1 MLKLF
6 RENLRVRL
14 WVAFIVVLIMPTILL
29 TFNHIREFSAALR
42 EEVRLKQSRI
52 LEAEAAEIETTLNEA
67 NADVLFLSQSVEIR
81 RYANALPE
89 NRLDYIPDAK
99 TLFRL
104 FLLQYGDRY
113 KSACLLD
120 AIGRETLCVNNED
133 PHIYSVPDEELL
145 DRSDSSYFRGTT
157 MQGGIST
164 GQPLV
169 FVSEAERHIH
179 SGNVSIE
186 LVSHYATRLLSDSGR
201 LVGVLVLDLR
211 LTPLFQQAVTQDA
224 SETVYVV
231 DAEGNYLY
239 HSNPAY
245 VMEDTIPEVNP
256 EQADL
261 PVTGTSGVLF
271 GPAHAPDD
279 LFSFHQVKGLGQQEA
294 WTLIH
299 RQSLDVVMRP
309 INKAWQISVAITA
322 VLMVL
327 ASLFALWVTSRVTR
341 PIYHLTRSVTALQTD
356 VWTVDIAPP
365 RNLDE
370 VGRLTLAF
378 IQMRHKIQELIAS
391 LEERIQHLEATESAL
406 ATSEQ
411 KYRSFVEQAFEGIRL
426 VDQHGIIQEW
436 NPSSERITGIA
447 ADEAIGKPLAEI
459 QKRLMP
465 DEMRSLEVFAQ
476 MEEELSK
483 YFPAK
488 EPKPPRYISSRRI
501 QRADGT
507 IRYID
512 NVIFP
517 IVAGKQIYYGGI
529 VRDITAQKEDQDRL
543 EQHIR
548 KLEAMQRIA
557 VAVGGSIKLDEVLDI
572 LLDQLANLIPYTR
585 ATIMLMEAGRLKFT
599 KWRGL
604 PEDGSWRAIETL
616 ISPQEYL
623 INQGRPVIIN
633 DVQTNDDWK
642 IYTPGDELIH
652 SWLGI
657 PLIHRDVLLG
667 VLNLDHHDI
676 GFFTED
682 YAQLAYAVAQQA
694 GIAIA
699 NAQLFENLEELVR
712 TRTQELAV
720 EKERSDIILHYI
732 ADAIVFTDDKGY
744 ILYVNPAWEKLNGYT
759 LDEVRGRRSN
769 LIQSGET
776 PLAVYQ
782 AMWNTITSGKT
793 WKGDLKNRRKDGSL
807 YVAELVIV
815 PVHSAEGNIQHY
827 VGVQRDVTALRELDA
842 LKERFVADA
851 AHDLG
856 NPVAVLNTSLY
867 MLRHAPAQLEQRLPI
882 LEYQV
887 KRLDALVKDLLT
899 ISQLDR
905 EVDLVDASYVPFV
918 QLVGQ
923 IVQGQQLLAAQKQIQ
938 LTADLPETIPPL
950 MGDVQAIERV
960 IVNLVANALSYTPD
974 GGQVHVQVNRQ
985 QGEIIFA
992 VKDTGIGISPT
1003 ELTRIF
1009 DRFYRTPSARRK
1021 TAGTGLGLPIVKK
1034 IVELHGGRIEVESQ
1048 EDKGSEFRVYFPI
1061 KIKG

>member
-1 MLKLF
+1 MLRLF
-6 RENLRVRL
+6 RENMRVRW
-14 WVAFIVVLIMPTILL
+14 WVAFIVVLIAPTILL

-89 NRLDYIPDAK
+89 NRLDYIPDVK

-104 FLLQYGDRY
+104 FLLQYSDRY
-113 KSACLLD
+113 KSACLMD
-120 AIGRETLCVNNED
+120 AIGHETLCVNNED
-133 PHIYSVPDEELL
+133 QHIYSVPVEELL
-145 DRSDSSYFRGTT
+145 DRSESSYFHGTT

-169 FVSEAERHIH
+169 FVSEAEWHVH

-211 LTPLFQQAVTQDA
+211 LTPLFQQAVTHDD
-224 SETVYVV
+224 SEMVYVV

-239 HSNPAY
+239 HSNPDY
-245 VMEDTIPEVNP
+245 GEVNLSEANP

-261 PVTGTSGVLF
+261 RVTGTSGVLF
-271 GPAHAPDD
+271 GAPPAPDD
-279 LFSFHQVKGLGQQEA
+279 LLSFHKVKGLGQQEA

-299 RQSLDVVMRP
+299 RQPLDVVMRP
-309 INKAWQISVAITA
+309 INKAWQTSVALSA
-322 VLMVL
+322 VLIVL

-365 RNLDE
+365 RDLDE

-391 LEERIQHLEATESAL
+391 LEDRIQHLETAESAL

-426 VDQHGIIQEW
+426 VDQNGILQEW
-436 NPSSERITGIA
+436 NPSSERITGIS
-447 ADEAIGKPLAEI
+447 ADDAIGKPLIEI
-459 QKRLMP
+459 QKRLIP
-465 DEMRSLEVFAQ
+465 SEMQSPEVFAQ
-476 MEEELSK
+476 MERELSE
-483 YFPAK
+483 YFPDQ
-488 EPKPPRYISSRRI
+488 EQKPPRYIPSRRI
-501 QRADGT
+501 QRPDGT

-543 EQHIR
+543 EQHVR

-585 ATIMLMEAGRLKFT
+585 ATIMLMEAGQLKFT

-604 PEDGSWRAIETL
+604 PDDVPWQTIEAL
-616 ISPQEYL
+616 IAPQEYTK
-623 INQGRPVIIN
+623 NQGRPVIIN

-667 VLNLDHHDI
+667 VLNLDHRDV

-720 EKERSDIILHYI
+720 EQERSEIMLRYI

-759 LDEVRGRRSN
+759 LDEVQGRRSN

-905 EVDLVDASYVPFV
+905 EVELVDASYIPFV

-923 IVQGQQLLAAQKQIQ
+923 IVQGQQLLASQKQIH
-938 LTADLPETIPPL
+938 LTADLPDDTPPL
-950 MGDVQAIERV
+950 IGDVQAIERV
-960 IVNLVANALSYTPD
+960 IVNLVANALTYTPD
-974 GGQVHVQVNRQ
+974 GGQVHVQVSRQ
-985 QGEIIFA
+985 QSEIIFS
-992 VKDTGIGISPT
+992 VKDTGIGISPI

-1034 IVELHGGRIEVESQ
+1034 IVELHGGRIEVES
-1048 EDKGSEFRVYFPI
+1048 EEGKGSEFRVYFPI
-1061 KIKG
+1061 NIKR

>member
-6 RENLRVRL
+6 RENMRIRL
-14 WVAFIVVLIMPTILL
+14 WVAFIVVLIVPTILL

-89 NRLDYIPDAK
+89 DRLDAIPDAK
-99 TLFRL
+99 ILFRL
-104 FLLQYGDRY
+104 FLLQYGGRY
-113 KSACLLD
+113 KSACLID
-120 AIGRETLCVNNED
+120 ANGRETLCVNNEGQ
-133 PHIYSVPDEELL
+133 HIYSVPDEELL
-145 DRSDSSYFRGTT
+145 DRSDSNYFLGTT
-157 MQGGIST
+157 MQGGFST

-179 SGNVSIE
+179 SGDVSVE

-211 LTPLFQQAVTQDA
+211 LMPLFQQAVTQDA
-224 SETVYVV
+224 SETVYVLN
-231 DAEGNYLY
+231 AEGNYLY
-239 HSNPAY
+239 HSNPDY
-245 VMEDTIPEVNP
+245 GEDNPSEANP
-256 EQADL
+256 EQVKL
-261 PVTGTSGVLF
+261 RLTETSGVLF
-271 GPAHAPDD
+271 GAPHAPDD
-279 LFSFHQVKGLGQQEA
+279 LLSFHKVKGLGQQEA

-299 RQSLDVVMRP
+299 RQPLDVVMRP
-309 INKAWQISVAITA
+309 INKAWQTSVAIAA

-378 IQMRHKIQELIAS
+378 IQMRNKIQELITS

-426 VDQHGIIQEW
+426 VDQNGIIQEW
-436 NPSSERITGIA
+436 NPSSERITGISA
-447 ADEAIGKPLAEI
+447 EEAIGKPLVEI
-459 QKRLMP
+459 QKRLIP
-465 DEMRSLEVFAQ
+465 TETHSPEVLAHI
-476 MEEELSK
+476 ERELSE
-483 YFPAK
+483 YFPDQ
-488 EPKPPRYISSRRI
+488 EQKPPRHIPSRRI
-501 QRADGT
+501 HRPDGS

-517 IVAGKQIYYGGI
+517 IVAGKHIYYGGI

-543 EQHIR
+543 EQHVR

-585 ATIMLMEAGRLKFT
+585 ATIMLMEAGQLKFT

-604 PEDGSWRAIETL
+604 PEDVSWQAIEAL
-616 ISPQEYL
+616 ISPPEYM
-623 INQGRPVIIN
+623 INQGRPVVIN

-720 EKERSDIILHYI
+720 EQERSDIMLRYI

-759 LDEVRGRRSN
+759 LDEVQGRRSN

-782 AMWNTITSGKT
+782 AMWNAITSGKT

-815 PVHSAEGNIQHY
+815 PVHSAEGDIQHY

-867 MLRHAPAQLEQRLPI
+867 MLRLAPTQLEQRLPI

-905 EVDLVDASYVPFV
+905 EVELVEASYVPFV
-918 QLVGQ
+918 QLVDQ
-923 IVQGQQLLAAQKQIQ
+923 IVQGQQLLAAQKQIH
-938 LTADLPETIPPL
+938 LTADLPETTPPL
-950 MGDVQAIERV
+950 TGDVQAIERV
-960 IVNLVANALSYTPD
+960 IVNLVANALTYTPD
-974 GGQVHVQVNRQ
+974 GGQVHVQVSRQ
-985 QGEIIFA
+985 HGEIIFS

-1034 IVELHGGRIEVESQ
+1034 IVELHGGRIEVES
-1048 EDKGSEFRVYFPI
+1048 EESVGSEFRVYFPI
-1061 KIKG
+1061 KTKG

>member
-14 WVAFIVVLIMPTILL
+14 WVAFIVVLIVPTILL
-29 TFNHIREFSAALR
+29 TVNHIREFSAALR

-89 NRLDYIPDAK
+89 NRLDYIPDAQI
-99 TLFRL
+99 LFQL
-104 FLLQYGDRY
+104 FLLQYGGRY
-113 KSACLLD
+113 KSACLID
-120 AIGRETLCVNNED
+120 ANGHETLCVNNED
-133 PHIYSVPDEELL
+133 QHIYSVPVEELL
-145 DRSDSSYFRGTT
+145 DRSESSYFHGTT

-169 FVSEAERHIH
+169 FVSEAEWHLH

-211 LTPLFQQAVTQDA
+211 LTPLFQRATTQDT
-224 SETVYVV
+224 SETVYVL

-239 HSNPAY
+239 HSNPDY
-245 VMEDTIPEVNP
+245 GEDNPSDANP

-261 PVTGTSGVLF
+261 QLTGTSGELF
-271 GPAHAPDD
+271 GAPRTPND
-279 LFSFHQVKGLGQQEA
+279 LFSFHKIKGLGQQEA

-299 RQSLDVVMRP
+299 RQPLDVVMRP
-309 INKAWQISVAITA
+309 INKAWQTSVAIAA
-322 VLMVL
+322 VLMLL

-341 PIYHLTRSVTALQTD
+341 PIYHLTRSVTALQSD

-365 RNLDE
+365 RDLDE

-426 VDQHGIIQEW
+426 VDQNGIIQEW
-436 NPSSERITGIA
+436 NPSSERITGIS
-447 ADEAIGKPLAEI
+447 ADDAIGKPLVEI
-459 QKRLMP
+459 QKRLIP
-465 DEMRSLEVFAQ
+465 GATHSPEVFAQ
-476 MEEELSK
+476 MEQELSE
-483 YFPAK
+483 YFPDQ
-488 EPKPPRYISSRRI
+488 EQKPPRYIPSRRI
-501 QRADGT
+501 HRSDGS

-543 EQHIR
+543 EQHVH

-557 VAVGGSIKLDEVLDI
+557 VAVGGSIKLDEVLDL
-572 LLDQLANLIPYTR
+572 LLDQLANLIPYKR
-585 ATIMLMEAGRLKFT
+585 ATIMLMEAGQLKFS

-604 PEDGSWRAIETL
+604 SEDGSWRAIETL
-616 ISPQEYL
+616 ISPQEYMK
-623 INQGRPVIIN
+623 NQGLPVIIN

-682 YAQLAYAVAQQA
+682 YSQLAYAVAQQA

-720 EKERSDIILHYI
+720 EQERSDIMLRYI

-759 LDEVRGRRSN
+759 LDEVQGRRSN

-905 EVDLVDASYVPFV
+905 EVELVDASYVPFV
-918 QLVGQ
+918 QLVAQ
-923 IVQGQQLLAAQKQIQ
+923 IVQGQQLLAAQKQIH
-938 LTADLPETIPPL
+938 LTADLPETTPPL
-950 MGDVQAIERV
+950 TGDVQAIERV
-960 IVNLVANALSYTPD
+960 IVNLVANALTYTPD
-974 GGQVHVQVNRQ
+974 GGQVHVQVSRQ
-985 QGEIIFA
+985 QGEIIFS

-1034 IVELHGGRIEVESQ
+1034 IVELHGGRIEVES
-1048 EDKGSEFRVYFPI
+1048 EEGKGSEFRVYFPI
-1061 KIKG
+1061 KAKG